1 MMGAIGGSPQPMPDR
16 QQQAPGMPGAQGQG
30 GFPPPGGGQQL
41 GQPVVNQPPV
51 PEGLQ
56 ATMDRTESAIEKVAE
71 MEAKGQAGDGLVAD
85 RDPTGRL
92 GGNIDMLA

>member
-1 MMGAIGGSPQPMPDR
+1 MMGAIGGGPSPMPDR
-16 QQQAPGMPGAQGQG
+16 QQANGMPGEQGQS
-30 GFPPPGGGQQL
+30 GFPPPGGGQAL

-51 PEGLQ
+51 PEGIQ
-56 ATMDRTESAIEKVAE
+56 ATMERTESAVEDVRE
-71 MEAKGQAGDGLVAD
+71 MEAGEKAGNGLVAD

>member
-1 MMGAIGGSPQPMPDR
+1 MMGAIGGGPSPMPDR
-16 QQQAPGMPGAQGQG
+16 QQQAPGLQAGQGQG
-30 GFPPPGGGQQL
+30 GFPPPGVGQQL

-56 ATMDRTESAIEKVAE
+56 ATMERTESAIGRVAE
-71 MEAKGQAGDGLVAD
+71 VEANGKAGDGLVAD